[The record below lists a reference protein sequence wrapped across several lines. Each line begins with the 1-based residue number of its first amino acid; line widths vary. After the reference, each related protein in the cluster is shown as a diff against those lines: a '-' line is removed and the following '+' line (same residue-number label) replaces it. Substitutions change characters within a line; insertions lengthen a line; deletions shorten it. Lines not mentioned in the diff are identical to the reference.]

1 MELELIKEIV
11 TTIVLSLIGAVISS
25 IGAFVVAWIRSK
37 IKNEKIANVFDNAYK
52 IIHEGVAYVYQTYV
66 ESLKGTDLWDD
77 AAKQAAQQ
85 KAFEY
90 VQKNLSSEVI
100 KFLEQNGTVLEEWI
114 REQIEIAVNQQKH

>member
-1 MELELIKEIV
+1 MELAKEIL
-11 TTIVLSLIGAVISS
+11 TSIILSIVGVVISG
-25 IGAFVVAWIRSK
+25 IGAFVMAWIRSK
-37 IKNEKIANVFDNAYK
+37 IKNEKVAKILDDAYR

-66 ESLKGTDLWDD
+66 EGLKGTDLWDD

-90 VQKNLSSEVI
+90 VQKNLSSEVV
-100 KFLEQNGTVLEEWI
+100 KFLEQNGTILEEWI

>member
-1 MELELIKEIV
+1 MELAKEILTSV
-11 TTIVLSLIGAVISS
+11 ILSVVGVVISG
-25 IGAFVVAWIRSK
+25 IGAFVMAWIRSK
-37 IKNEKIANVFDNAYK
+37 IKNENVAKMFDDAYR
-52 IIHEGVAYVYQTYV
+52 IIHEGVTYVFQTYV
-66 ESLKGTDLWDD
+66 EGLKGTDLWDD

-90 VQKNLSSEVI
+90 IQKNLSSEVV

>member
-1 MELELIKEIV
+1 MELAKEILTSV
-11 TTIVLSLIGAVISS
+11 ILSVVGVVISG
-25 IGAFVVAWIRSK
+25 IGAFVIAWIRSK
-37 IKNEKIANVFDNAYK
+37 IKNENVAKMFDDAYR
-52 IIHEGVAYVYQTYV
+52 IIHEGVTYVFQTYV
-66 ESLKGTDLWDD
+66 EELKGTDLWDD

-90 VQKNLSSEVI
+90 IQKNLSSEVV